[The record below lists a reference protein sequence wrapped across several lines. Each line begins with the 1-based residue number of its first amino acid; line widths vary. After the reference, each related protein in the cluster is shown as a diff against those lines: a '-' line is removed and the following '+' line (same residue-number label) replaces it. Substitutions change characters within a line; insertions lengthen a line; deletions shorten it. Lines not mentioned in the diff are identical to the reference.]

1 MDTIKY
7 GLMYVNEIK
16 YDDIA
21 WSMLGNGKN
30 IEIINTEISIYS
42 KNRSDIEKV
51 IAKLAEKSIEVA
63 ISMNFCPAISDACME
78 LGIKYVAWVY
88 DMPQQGLYEDQ
99 IYNECNYIFSFDK
112 IQVLQLLQKGVKNVY
127 HLPLATNIYRN
138 AGLVVNERD
147 EAEYSCDIS
156 FVGSMY
162 SENYYNAVKT
172 FVSEPTNREINNI
185 ISTAYGK
192 WDGINRING
201 QLSEKALDELWNING
216 NKMSIDHK
224 MGKDDFLGAA
234 LFSRY
239 LANLERTNILI
250 KLNKYNI
257 RLYTTDKN
265 IVIPG
270 VRIGSELSYDEQL
283 PKAYF
288 LSKINLNITL
298 HSIISG
304 IPLRVFDIMGVGG
317 FMLTNYQPEIEDYFL
332 IGKDIEVYRDIDELV
347 DKVDFYL
354 KNENSRLRIALN
366 GYKVVSEKH
375 SYDNRINEILEK
387 LDRRLLA

>member
-1 MDTIKY
+1 M
-7 GLMYVNEIK
+7 
-16 YDDIA
+16 
-21 WSMLGNGKN
+21 
-30 IEIINTEISIYS
+30 
-42 KNRSDIEKV
+42 
-51 IAKLAEKSIEVA
+51 
-63 ISMNFCPAISDACME
+63 
-78 LGIKYVAWVY
+78 
-88 DMPQQGLYEDQ
+88 
-99 IYNECNYIFSFDK
+99 
-112 IQVLQLLQKGVKNVY
+112 
-127 HLPLATNIYRN
+127 
-138 AGLVVNERD
+138 
-147 EAEYSCDIS
+147 
-156 FVGSMY
+156 
-162 SENYYNAVKT
+162 
-172 FVSEPTNREINNI
+172 
-185 ISTAYGK
+185 
-192 WDGINRING
+192 
-201 QLSEKALDELWNING
+201 SEKALDELWNING

-283 PKAYF
+283 PKVYF

-354 KNENSRLRIALN
+354 KNENARLRIALN